1 MATIDLTNDIEP
13 VHQFRPVKP
22 KLSELRSAI
31 AELDT
36 EGVYPVELTDKMNRN
51 DLVFTLRSLQGDAL
65 PFDAPVPPE
74 VEGGDN

>member
-51 DLVFTLRSLQGDAL
+51 DLVFILRSLQGDAL
-65 PFDAPVPPE
+65 PFDAPAPPE
-74 VEGGDN
+74 EEG